1 MAGVSDRPFRLLCRR
16 LGADY
21 TITEMISASASWQS
35 LDTQRRLDLGL
46 EPSPR
51 VVQIAGS
58 EAALMARCARHAE
71 RVGADIVDVNLG
83 CPAKKVCNKLAG
95 SALLRDEPLVRGI
108 LAAVCNAVQIP
119 VTIKMRTGWD
129 LATRNGV
136 TVAKLAEDCGG
147 SAIAVH
153 GRTRACGYRGS
164 AEYETIALIKQAVSI
179 PVIANGDID
188 SLLSAKK
195 VLNETKADG
204 IMIGRAAQGN
214 PWIFEQ
220 IKAGLAG
227 RKSGL
232 PAIQE
237 RLKLMREHL
246 HALYIHYGE
255 YSGSR
260 IARKHIGWY
269 FKLVPEGRVHQADFN
284 RIDSAREQVR
294 FIESLIPFFVM
305 EQTA

>member
-1 MAGVSDRPFRLLCRR
+1 MAGISDRPFRLLCRR

-21 TITEMISASASWQS
+21 TITEMISASASWQTVN
-35 LDTQRRLDLGL
+35 TQRRLDLGF
-46 EPSPR
+46 ESSPR
-51 VVQIAGS
+51 VVQIAGA
-58 EAALMARCARHAE
+58 EVELMARCARRAE
-71 RVGADIVDVNLG
+71 RLGADIIDVNLG

-95 SALLRDEPLVRGI
+95 SALLRDEPLVREI
-108 LAAVCNAVQIP
+108 LAAVCNAVQVP

-129 LATRNGV
+129 LTTRNGV
-136 TVAKLAEDCGG
+136 TVAKLAEDCGVH
-147 SAIAVH
+147 AIAVH

-188 SLLSAKK
+188 SPLSARE
-195 VLNETKADG
+195 VLDETKADG

-227 RKSGL
+227 RNSGL

-246 HALYIHYGE
+246 HALYAHYGE
-255 YSGSR
+255 HSGSR

-269 FKLVPEGRVHQADFN
+269 FKSFPEGRVHRTNFN
-284 RIDSAREQVR
+284 RIDSAWEQVR
-294 FIESLIPFFVM
+294 FIESLIPSFVT
-305 EQTA
+305 EQAA

>member
-21 TITEMISASASWQS
+21 TVTEMISAGTSWQ
-35 LDTQRRLDLGL
+35 TVYTERRLDLDR

-51 VVQIAGS
+51 VVQIAGA
-58 EAALMARCARHAE
+58 EPELMAHCARRAE
-71 RVGADIVDVNLG
+71 RLGADIIDVNMG

-95 SALLRDEPLVRGI
+95 SALLRDELLTRDI
-108 LAAVCNAVQIP
+108 LAAVCNGVDIP
-119 VTIKMRTGWD
+119 VTVKMRTGWD

-136 TVAKLAEDCGG
+136 TIAKLAEDCGV
-147 SAIAVH
+147 SALAVH

-164 AEYETIALIKQAVSI
+164 AEYETIALIKQEVSI

-188 SLLSAKK
+188 GPLSARE
-195 VLNETKADG
+195 VLSETKADG

-214 PWIFEQ
+214 PWIFGQ

-227 RKSGL
+227 RNVRR
-232 PAIQE
+232 PRVQE

-246 HALYIHYGE
+246 QTLYIHYGE
-255 YSGSR
+255 HSGSR

-269 FKLVPEGRVHQADFN
+269 FKLVPQGRVHRANFN
-284 RIDSAREQVR
+284 QIDSAQEQVR
-294 FIESLIPFFVM
+294 FIENLMPSFVT
-305 EQTA
+305 EYAA

>member
-1 MAGVSDRPFRLLCRR
+1 M
-16 LGADY
+16 
-21 TITEMISASASWQS
+21 
-35 LDTQRRLDLGL
+35 
-46 EPSPR
+46 
-51 VVQIAGS
+51 
-58 EAALMARCARHAE
+58 
-71 RVGADIVDVNLG
+71 
-83 CPAKKVCNKLAG
+83 
-95 SALLRDEPLVRGI
+95 
-108 LAAVCNAVQIP
+108 
-119 VTIKMRTGWD
+119 
-129 LATRNGV
+129 
-136 TVAKLAEDCGG
+136 
-147 SAIAVH
+147 
-153 GRTRACGYRGS
+153 
-164 AEYETIALIKQAVSI
+164 SI

-188 SLLSAKK
+188 SLLSARK

-269 FKLVPEGRVHQADFN
+269 FK
-284 RIDSAREQVR
+284 
-294 FIESLIPFFVM
+294 
-305 EQTA
+305 